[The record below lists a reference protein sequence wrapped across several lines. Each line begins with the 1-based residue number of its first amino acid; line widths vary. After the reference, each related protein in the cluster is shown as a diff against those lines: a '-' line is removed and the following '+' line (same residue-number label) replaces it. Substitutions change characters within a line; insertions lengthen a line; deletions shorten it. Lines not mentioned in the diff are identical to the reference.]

1 MNDPTRIVILGGGF
15 AGMYAARRLEKRLG
29 RRADVEL
36 TLVNRDNYFLFTP
49 MLHEIASGELDVTHI
64 VNPVRK
70 MLRKTRFF
78 DGDLLGV
85 DFERRVVLA
94 THGREEHPHELPFDK
109 LIVALGSTVAT
120 YGLPGLADLAMP
132 MKSLGDAIR
141 LKNRMIES
149 LEEADFECCP
159 KVRERNMTLVVAGG
173 GFAGV
178 ETVASAHDFLEKA
191 RRFYPNL
198 RDERLRVV
206 LVHSGTEILPE
217 LDPRLGAYA
226 RRKLEE
232 RGVEVLLSARVSG
245 QDSNGVT
252 LADGRVL
259 PTHNLVWTAG
269 SAPNPLLATFPL
281 RKEKGRLVVDETL
294 AVPDVE
300 GVYALG
306 DCACVPDV
314 GGGYCPPT
322 AQHASRQG
330 VTAADNV
337 AAEVLGFGE
346 KKPFRFRTLGL
357 LASLGRRTGVARI
370 FGVNVGGFL
379 AWWLWRTIYLM
390 KLPRFEKKFR
400 VMLDWT
406 LDLAFS
412 KDFVQFMSVRSGL
425 VAAER
430 ARAATTPTSNETRPR
445 SPVGAAS

>member
-1 MNDPTRIVILGGGF
+1 MTSPTRIVILGGGF

-29 RRADVEL
+29 GRRDVEL

-85 DFERRVVLA
+85 DFERRIVRV

-109 LIVALGSTVAT
+109 LIVALGSTVNT
-120 YGLPGLADLAMP
+120 YGLPGLAERALP

-141 LKNRMIES
+141 LKNRLIES

-159 KVRERNMTLVVAGG
+159 KVRERNLTLVVAGG

-178 ETVASAHDFLEKA
+178 ETAASAHDFLEQA
-191 RRFYPNL
+191 RRFYPQL
-198 RDERLRVV
+198 RRCRLRVV
-206 LVHSGTEILPE
+206 LVHSGDEILPE

-226 RRKLEE
+226 RRKLAA
-232 RGVEVLLSARVSG
+232 RGVETILGAKVAG
-245 QDSNGVT
+245 QDAEGVV
-252 LADGRVL
+252 LADGRRI

-269 SAPNPLLATFPL
+269 TAPNPLLAAFPC
-281 RKEKGRLVVDETL
+281 RKEKGRLVVDATL
-294 AVPDVE
+294 AAPDFD

-306 DCACVPDV
+306 DCAAVPDA
-314 GGGYCPPT
+314 GGGLCPPT

-330 VTAADNV
+330 IVAADNV
-337 AAEVLGFGE
+337 AAEVLGRGA
-346 KKPFRFRTLGL
+346 KKPFRFKTLGL

-370 FGVNVGGFL
+370 CGVNVSGFL
-379 AWWLWRTIYLM
+379 AWWLWRTIYLC

-406 LDLAFS
+406 LDLFFA
-412 KDFVQFMSVRSGL
+412 KDLVQFMSVRSGL

-430 ARAATTPTSNETRPR
+430 RHAAAPAPRRPE
-445 SPVGAAS
+445 PVGAAS